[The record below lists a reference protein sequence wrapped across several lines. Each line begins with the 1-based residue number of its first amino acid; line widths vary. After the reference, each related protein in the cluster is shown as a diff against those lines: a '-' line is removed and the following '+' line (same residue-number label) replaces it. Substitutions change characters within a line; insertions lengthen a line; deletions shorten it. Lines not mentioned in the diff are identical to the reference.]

1 MSQVAFLTA
10 TPTVEKELKKQA
22 ETREDLFHELA
33 FFCDETLKDLSY
45 TTDVDIVTLKQWCA
59 AIKKIHEQNLAN
71 SFYDYYGY
79 DY

>member
-1 MSQVAFLTA
+1 M
-10 TPTVEKELKKQA
+10 
-22 ETREDLFHELA
+22 FHELV